1 LKYISKLL
9 LKNVTNFLFLLIVII
24 FILSIFFQNEVDAI
38 SPGFPRQVIID
49 GSKDW
54 FPKNL
59 LKTPDSKINSTQCNE
74 NKSFFSTYPDIEEI
88 NYLSD
93 GKFLNA
99 TVWLSSFFEEPKQY
113 YNFSFNKGPISKTN
127 SSIDKNIVSLDVKN
141 LDNKNMNLKEYT
153 QQKIFS
159 LKKLPSFTHMDAS
172 RTFLSNILA
181 HKVMYEYSKQND
193 HIKAIKIWTIAND
206 KIYTITYLAEKE
218 RFDYY
223 LPSVQNIINSF
234 DIKKNNSFTLNKP
247 SIDDKYQTYVNE
259 SLELTLQYPIDWK
272 KEPSKNNPSLIIFYP
287 PYTES
292 LFQTGRIIV
301 MAMDVNSGYDFR
313 GEDYRVTLDWDPMIR
328 NWTRL
333 VQESKASMGEDR
345 TLDSGESLI
354 LEQQKNYGGFFNKEK
369 DYVKLSM
376 DLSKINFPDQYSLV
390 FFVIDS
396 YSNRSYTCNIDL
408 FDMSDEV
415 HIPPPEFSFI
425 VSPSSISLRPGEDAK
440 LELQIKN
447 TNAKL
452 NSYVSLSTNTTQDLD
467 IKFIPNSTSVPPSGL
482 STSVIYL
489 HAKENATD
497 RPYTFSIKANITF
510 PSQLTNYLTNEKF
523 NNTGGAR
530 MVKSSDVTV
539 TILPQ
544 LKIEEKFNYLITT
557 WFNPITSTYTTIITI
572 ITGLLGWSIW
582 KRKKKNKEE

>member
-1 LKYISKLL
+1 MSKLL
-9 LKNVTNFLFLLIVII
+9 LNNFIKFLLL
-24 FILSIFFQNEVDAI
+24 FILIIYISYIFFLNKADAI
-38 SPGFPRQVIID
+38 SPSFPRQVIID

-59 LKTPDSKINSTQCNE
+59 LKTPNSNINTTQCNE
-74 NKSFFSTYPDIEEI
+74 KKSFFPSYPDIEEI

-99 TVWLSSFFEEPKQY
+99 TIWLSSFFEEPKQY
-113 YNFSFNKGPISKTN
+113 HNFSFNIEPSKKPQ
-127 SSIDKNIVSLDVKN
+127 SSIDKNIVAVDVKN
-141 LDNKNMNLKEYT
+141 LENKNTNLNEYS

-159 LKKLPSFTHMDAS
+159 LKKLPSFTNMQAS
-172 RTFLSNILA
+172 TTLLSKILA
-181 HKVMYEYSKQND
+181 YKVTYEYTKQND
-193 HIKAIKIWTIAND
+193 NIKALKIWTIAND

-218 RFDYY
+218 RFDTY
-223 LPSVQNIINSF
+223 LQIVQNIINSF
-234 DIKKNNSFTLNKP
+234 EIIKNNSFTLNNP
-247 SIDDKYQTYVNE
+247 LIDNYQNYINK
-259 SLELTLQYPIDWK
+259 SLELKLQYPMDWK
-272 KEPSKNNPSLIIFYP
+272 KETNKNNPALVIFSP
-287 PYTES
+287 PYTEP
-292 LFQTGRIIV
+292 LFKTGRIIV

-313 GEDYRVTLDWDPMIR
+313 GEDYRVTLDWDPTIR

-345 TLDSGESLI
+345 TLDSGEYLI

-376 DLSKINFPDQYSLV
+376 DLSKLNFPDQYSLV
-390 FFVIDS
+390 FFVVDN
-396 YSNRSYTCNIDL
+396 YSNKNDTCAIDL

-425 VSPSSISLRPGEDAK
+425 VSPSSISLRPGEEAK

-452 NSYVSLSTNTTQDLD
+452 NSNVSLSTNTTKDLN
-467 IKFIPNSTSVPPSGL
+467 IKFTPNITSVPPSGL

-489 HAKENATD
+489 NAKENATD

-523 NNTGGAR
+523 FNTEGAR
-530 MVKSSDVTV
+530 MYETSDVTV
-539 TILPQ
+539 TVLPP
-544 LKIEEKFNYLITT
+544 LKIEEKFNSFVTT

-582 KRKKKNKEE
+582 KRKKKNQ